1 MDKIEIIFKK
11 QKRTIK
17 VGDIFNYY
25 TILSLYKSTGVSSK
39 DKKIRCTC
47 QCKCG
52 KIKEKILLRSLLSNN
67 TKSCGCYNSMLTKQR
82 NEKHGK
88 SKNRLYKTWLEMRRR
103 CNNPNRKES
112 KNYYSKGISICNE
125 WNDFLLFED
134 WALNNGYKENLTI
147 ERIDYNGNYT
157 PENCTWIKKE
167 EQSKNRSSN
176 HYITFN
182 GKTQTLSDWSRELGI
197 KRTTL
202 TARLRRGWPIEKA
215 LK

>member
-1 MDKIEIIFKK
+1 
-11 QKRTIK
+11 
-17 VGDIFNYY
+17 
-25 TILSLYKSTGVSSK
+25 
-39 DKKIRCTC
+39 
-47 QCKCG
+47 
-52 KIKEKILLRSLLSNN
+52 
-67 TKSCGCYNSMLTKQR
+67 MLTKQR

-88 SKNRLYKTWLEMRRR
+88 SKNRLYKIWVEMRRR

-202 TARLRRGWPIEKA
+202 TSRLRKGWPIEKA